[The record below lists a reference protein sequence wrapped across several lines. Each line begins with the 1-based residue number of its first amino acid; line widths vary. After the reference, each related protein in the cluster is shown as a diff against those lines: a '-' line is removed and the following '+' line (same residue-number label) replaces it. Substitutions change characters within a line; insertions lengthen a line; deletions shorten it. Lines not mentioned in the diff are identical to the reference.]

1 MQLISFIKV
10 SLLTGGILF
19 FSCLSAQEL
28 YVFSEPASNMPSH
41 SVSAKLSGKFV
52 KGMNA
57 GQFRQRYSPEVML
70 GLNKSWMLH
79 GAATFSDMYT
89 SNLRWE
95 SARVY
100 AKYRF
105 LSLDEVHRHF
115 RMAAFAEFAHSV
127 NDVHFDELSLEGDQS
142 GMQGGVILTQLWNKL
157 AVSSTLSYINVTS
170 KEPKSFPGDFPN
182 QAFNYSLSAGYLVL
196 PVSYT
201 SFKQTNLNIYAELL
215 GQRALDMRRYSVD
228 LAPAVQLIFNSNA
241 KLNVGYRFQ
250 LNGNMNRMAEQGW
263 LVSFERTFLNALK
276 K

>member
-115 RMAAFAEFAHSV
+115 RMAAFAELAHSV

-170 KEPKSFPGDFPN
+170 KEAKSFSGDYPN

-241 KLNVGYRFQ
+241 KLNAGYRFQ
-250 LNGNMNRMAEQGW
+250 LNGNMNRMGERGW